1 MGRSTE
7 PSLPPAEPRPTGS
20 FGSFPGPPSSRR
32 APDAPPPSDRPA
44 RVQLIVALVLGL
56 SLVAI
61 PLYLWRRPQA
71 SEATNASNLDGG
83 ALAALGG
90 LGAADGGTSGDDGGI
105 SALPTTSATMPGSSP
120 VVAECHDKGTKRTA
134 SAACDRLPSLEAA
147 VQQAVADVGAC
158 FPAGAAGSASTTRP
172 VVATYA
178 VDVSFRRKRNPLQVR
193 MTTDPPS
200 SGTRSQRN
208 ACVSRVKAK
217 LAAVSLTGVAHEH
230 ERYLI
235 TLAAR

>member
-71 SEATNASNLDGG
+71 SDAINASNLDGG